1 MFNVLT
7 ESFLFQYFL
16 TQALLGEFNDGK
28 NLFRV
33 LGKIFCITD
42 DEISSLFN
50 LTQSGAV
57 SEISTEEGFKRYKRI
72 KQYNA
77 LVGNA
82 SGYTKDE
89 ELLIAIKGNAIVSAV
104 KYGLDAG
111 REATLTQVAD
121 KLLSGAENGNI
132 AALRLVG
139 ILKCEGML
147 VEKDIVG
154 GVAQLTKAMRWG
166 DVCATLAMFTYSDV
180 DKFQLFK
187 VLNASVKNT
196 PFEFLPKTVA
206 DFYGVI
212 AEGCDEEVSL
222 VRRAINANRL
232 NKDTF
237 DPMYARLIFSEAIG
251 IKDKERIVF
260 SENKETVSEACD
272 LPLHLKYGDI
282 SLDEEAIGGVPL
294 NRQDEF
300 EGVITGL
307 YSSDLRTLDAFRPMC
322 LSCDSD
328 YVTERYLSAIERALP
343 TAHIERIVVGELR
356 EYDLQPTK
364 NNVFVRGLDER
375 SNNVW
380 LLIFKGE
387 ISEGVIEAVTAVLR
401 SEKRRKFQ
409 LYHPTVCLD
418 LSSVLP
424 ICICD
429 GENAAKLKNLVELIP
444 LASVNSAEKP
454 DAIGEVVERKRTDY
468 SFGKVTLTSEVVERL
483 CAMPV
488 ESAEKVLDKVLRQN
502 RRKSLILNIDMD
514 IVKPHLDRAMRANNT
529 YGFGGVDDE
538 SK

>member
-121 KLLSGAENGNI
+121 RLLSGAENGNI

-147 VEKDIVG
+147 VEKDMVG

-206 DFYGVI
+206 DFHGVI

-307 YSSDLRTLDAFRPMC
+307 YSSDLRTLDTFRPMC

-343 TAHIERIVVGELR
+343 TAHIERIVVGELK

-444 LASVNSAEKP
+444 LAAVNSAEKP

-514 IVKPHLDRAMRANNT
+514 IVKPHLDRATRANNT

>member
-111 REATLTQVAD
+111 REATRTQVAD

-147 VEKDIVG
+147 FEKDMVG

-260 SENKETVSEACD
+260 SENKETVSETCD

-282 SLDEEAIGGVPL
+282 CLDEEAIGGVPL

-300 EGVITGL
+300 DGVISGL
-307 YSSDLRTLDAFRPMC
+307 YSSDLRTLNTFRPMC

-444 LASVNSAEKP
+444 LAAVNSAEKP

-514 IVKPHLDRAMRANNT
+514 IVKPHLDRATHANNA